1 MKLLTG
7 LVKLTL
13 GIFFALVIMSLV
25 GVAATRYFIARLTAV
40 PPKPAFA
47 NDTEETYGAPLDQQE
62 PQAEPTTELKPLGE
76 QTAPPAA
83 PQPEAAPADQQ
94 AEAPTESA
102 APEEAEGYAARV
114 TQPIGLILRQDP
126 AQDAEHVGGVE
137 YEAELT
143 VLGES
148 DDGEWLKVKLS
159 NDQVGWVKAGNT
171 EPVGE

>member
-13 GIFFALVIMSLV
+13 GIFFALVLMSLV

-47 NDTEETYGAPLDQQE
+47 NDTEETYGAPIDQPE
-62 PQAEPTTELKPLGE
+62 AEVEAELKPLGE
-76 QTAPPAA
+76 AAPPPAD
-83 PQPEAAPADQQ
+83 PQPDATPAEQQ
-94 AEAPTESA
+94 AEAKPD
-102 APEEAEGYAARV
+102 APAEKAEGYPARV

-126 AQDAEHVGGVE
+126 SQDAEHIGGVE
-137 YEAELT
+137 YESELV

-148 DDGEWLKVKLS
+148 DDGEWQKVKLS
-159 NDQVGWVKAGNT
+159 NDQIGWVKGGNT

>member
-13 GIFFALVIMSLV
+13 GIFFALVLISLV

-47 NDTEETYGAPLDQQE
+47 NDTEETYGAPINQLEVESE
-62 PQAEPTTELKPLGE
+62 PELKPLGE
-76 QTAPPAA
+76 GTPPPTA
-83 PQPEAAPADQQ
+83 PQPETAPAAEQQ
-94 AEAPTESA
+94 AEAKPD
-102 APEEAEGYAARV
+102 APAEEAEGYSARV

-126 AQDAEHVGGVE
+126 SQDAEHIGGVE
-137 YEAELT
+137 YESELV

-148 DDGEWLKVKLS
+148 DDGEWQKVKLS
-159 NDQVGWVKAGNT
+159 NDQVGWVKGGNT
-171 EPVGE
+171 EALSE

>member
-13 GIFFALVIMSLV
+13 GIFFALVLMSLV

-47 NDTEETYGAPLDQQE
+47 NDTEETYGAPINQPEEQE
-62 PQAEPTTELKPLGE
+62 QPATELKPLGE
-76 QTAPPAA
+76 GTPPPEA
-83 PQPEAAPADQQ
+83 PQPEAAPAEQQ
-94 AEAPTESA
+94 TEATPEAPA
-102 APEEAEGYAARV
+102 EEAEGYAARV

-126 AQDAEHVGGVE
+126 SQDAEHIGGVE
-137 YEAELT
+137 YESELV
-143 VLGES
+143 VLSES
-148 DDGEWLKVKLS
+148 DNGEWQKVKLS
-159 NDQVGWVKAGNT
+159 NDQVGWVKGGNT